1 MAIGIVTSYS
11 TALILESYQQ
21 IWLIVGVILLTGVC
35 YILLK
40 VREKLTKRVDEDAS
54 NIDNNANSTTLSTQQ
69 SDHAV

>member
-1 MAIGIVTSYS
+1 MAIGLVISYS

-40 VREKLTKRVDEDAS
+40 VREKLTKRVDEDV

>member
-1 MAIGIVTSYS
+1 MAIGLVISYS
-11 TALILESYQQ
+11 IALILESYQQ

>member
-35 YILLK
+35 YIFLK